1 MAMPGPFFRG
11 FAAPPPGYFGSE
23 IHEYQK
29 REYAVPYPHLLA
41 PLDLGFVTLP
51 NRVVMGSMHT
61 GLEEVADGQARLAV
75 FYAERARG
83 EAGLIV
89 TGGVAPNAA
98 GRFTEAPGS
107 LTGGDQVPG
116 HLTITQAVHEADGRI
131 LMQVCHTGRYG
142 YHADIVAPSP
152 LRSPINKET
161 PRELTADE
169 IEETIDDFAR
179 CATLAREAGYDGVEI
194 MGSEGYLITEFI
206 VPHTNKR
213 TDDWGGP
220 FENRVRFPL
229 EIIRRTR
236 KAVGR
241 DFIIM
246 YRLSVIDLIEDGS
259 TADETVRLAQEVE
272 KAGADIINSGIG
284 WHEARVPTIAAPV
297 PRGAFAWATRR
308 LKGKVG
314 VPLVASN
321 RINTPDKAEEIIA
334 GGDADMVSMARP
346 FLADA
351 EFVAKAARRRGHL
364 INTCIACN
372 QACLDHYFEGKVST
386 CLVNPR
392 ACQET
397 ELVITPAQGSRKIAV
412 IGAGPAGLPCAVT
425 LAERGHAVTLF
436 EAANAIGGQFR
447 IARNVP
453 GKEEFGET
461 LRYFAN
467 RLAELAMD
475 VRLGHRVVAAELIED
490 GFDDV
495 VLATGVAPRRP
506 DIEGIGHAKVV
517 GYAELLTGEAAAGRR
532 VVLIGSGGIA
542 VDVAVYLL
550 ESGRSTHLDTD
561 AFRAEW
567 GIARNAVD
575 HEPAHDITL
584 MQRSPGRMSARLGK
598 TTGWIHRM
606 VLQKAGVRHMAGV
619 AYERID
625 DAGVHVTV
633 DGMAHLV
640 EADTVVNCS
649 GQEPLRELLAD
660 LQAAGMSVHLIG
672 GAERAAELDAK
683 RAFDE
688 GTRLAARL

>member
-1 MAMPGPFFRG
+1 M
-11 FAAPPPGYFGSE
+11 
-23 IHEYQK
+23 
-29 REYAVPYPHLLA
+29 PYPHLLA

-61 GLEEVADGQARLAV
+61 GLEDLEGGHERLAA

-107 LTGGDQVPG
+107 LTGGDEVPG
-116 HLTITQAVHEADGRI
+116 HRTITQAVHEAGGRI
-131 LMQVCHTGRYG
+131 LMQICHTGRYG

-152 LRSPINKET
+152 LKSPINKDT
-161 PRELTADE
+161 PRELIADE
-169 IEETIDDFAR
+169 VEETIDDFAR
-179 CATLAREAGYDGVEI
+179 CAALAREAGYDGVEI
-194 MGSEGYLITEFI
+194 MGSEGYLLTQFV

-220 FENRVRFPL
+220 FENRVRFPV

-236 KAVGR
+236 EAVGR

-246 YRLSVIDLIEDGS
+246 YRLSVIDLIDDGS

-272 KAGADIINSGIG
+272 KAGTDIINSGIG

-308 LKGKVG
+308 LMGKVG

-321 RINTPDKAEEIIA
+321 RINTPETAEEIIA
-334 GGDADMVSMARP
+334 AGDADMVSMARP

-351 EFVAKAARRRGHL
+351 EFVAKAARRQGHL

-372 QACLDHYFEGKVST
+372 QACLDNYFVGKVSS

-392 ACQET
+392 ACSEA
-397 ELVITPAQGSRKIAV
+397 ELVIAPAQEPRKIAI
-412 IGAGPAGLPCAVT
+412 IGAGPAGLPCAAT

-436 EAANAIGGQFR
+436 EAADAIGGQFR

-461 LRYFAN
+461 LRYFEN
-467 RLAELAMD
+467 RLAELGVE
-475 VRLGHRVVAAELIED
+475 VRLGHRAAVSELIGD
-490 GFDDV
+490 GFAEV
-495 VLATGVAPRRP
+495 VLATGVVPRRP
-506 DIEGIGHAKVV
+506 DIAGIDHPKVV
-517 GYAELLTGEAAAGRR
+517 GYADLLSGKATAGRR
-532 VVLIGSGGIA
+532 VAVIGSGGIA

-550 ESGRSTHLDTD
+550 EKDRGAHLDVD

-567 GIARNAVD
+567 GIARDAVD
-575 HEPAHDITL
+575 HEPAHDITM

-598 TTGWIHRM
+598 STGWIHRM
-606 VLQKAGVRHMAGV
+606 VLQKAGVRHTAGV

-633 DGMAHLV
+633 DGAPRLV

-649 GQEPLRELLAD
+649 GQEPRRELLAD

-672 GAERAAELDAK
+672 GAVRAVELDAE

>member
-1 MAMPGPFFRG
+1 M
-11 FAAPPPGYFGSE
+11 
-23 IHEYQK
+23 
-29 REYAVPYPHLLA
+29 PYPHLLA
-41 PLDLGFVTLP
+41 PLDLGFVTLE

-61 GLEEVADGQARLAV
+61 GLEEAPDGQARLAA

-89 TGGVAPNAA
+89 TGGVAPNHA

-107 LTGGDQVPG
+107 LTGGDEVPG
-116 HLTITQAVHEADGRI
+116 HRIITEAVHAAGGRI
-131 LMQVCHTGRYG
+131 LMQICHTGRYG

-152 LRSPINKET
+152 LKSPINKDT

-169 IEETIDDFAR
+169 VEETIDDFAR
-179 CATLAREAGYDGVEI
+179 CAALAQEAGYDGVEI
-194 MGSEGYLITEFI
+194 MGSEGYLITQFI
-206 VPHTNKR
+206 VPHTNQR
-213 TDDWGGP
+213 GDDWGGP

-236 KAVGR
+236 AAVGR

-246 YRLSVIDLIEDGS
+246 YRLSVIDLVDDGS
-259 TADETVRLAQEVE
+259 TFEETVSLAQDVE

-308 LKGKVG
+308 LMGKVG

-321 RINTPDKAEEIIA
+321 RINTPEKAEEIIA
-334 GGDADMVSMARP
+334 AGDADMVSMARP

-372 QACLDHYFEGKVST
+372 QACLDHYFEGKTSS

-392 ACQET
+392 ACFET
-397 ELVITPAQGSRKIAV
+397 ELVIAPATEPRKIAV
-412 IGAGPAGLPCAVT
+412 IGAGPAGLPCAAT

-436 EAANAIGGQFR
+436 EAADAIGGQFR

-461 LRYFAN
+461 LRYFEN
-467 RLAELAMD
+467 HLAELGVE
-475 VRLGHRVVAAELIED
+475 VRLGHRARAAELIED
-490 GFDDV
+490 GFAEV
-495 VLATGVAPRRP
+495 VLATGVVARRP
-506 DIEGIGHAKVV
+506 DIAGLDHPKVV
-517 GYAELLTGEAAAGRR
+517 GYADLLSGKASAGRR

-550 ESGRSTHLDTD
+550 ESGRGAHLDVD
-561 AFRAEW
+561 VFRAEW
-567 GIARNAVD
+567 GIGRDAVD
-575 HEPAHDITL
+575 HEAAHDITM

-598 TTGWIHRM
+598 SSGWIHRM
-606 VLQKAGVRHMAGV
+606 VMQKAGVRHLAGV

-633 DGMAHLV
+633 DGAAHLI

-649 GQEPLRELLAD
+649 GQESLRELLAD
-660 LQAAGMSVHLIG
+660 LEAAAMSVHLIG
-672 GAERAAELDAK
+672 GAERATELDAK

>member
-1 MAMPGPFFRG
+1 VSYR
-11 FAAPPPGYFGSE
+11 S
-23 IHEYQK
+23 
-29 REYAVPYPHLLA
+29 LLA
-41 PLDLGFVTLP
+41 PLDLGFVTLK

-61 GLEEVADGQARLAV
+61 GLDEVADGQARLAA

-89 TGGVAPNAA
+89 TGGVAPNHA

-107 LTGGDQVPG
+107 LTCSDEIPG
-116 HLTITQAVHEADGRI
+116 HRVISRSVHEAGGRI

-152 LRSPINKET
+152 FKSPINKNT
-161 PRELTADE
+161 PRELTANE
-169 IEETIDDFAR
+169 VEETIDDFAR
-179 CATLAREAGYDGVEI
+179 CAALAQEAGYDGVEI
-194 MGSEGYLITEFI
+194 MGSEGYLITQFI
-206 VPHTNKR
+206 VPHTNQR
-213 TDDWGGP
+213 TDDWGGA
-220 FENRVRFPL
+220 FENRARFPL

-236 KAVGR
+236 AAVGR

-246 YRLSVIDLIEDGS
+246 YRLSVIDLLDDGS
-259 TADETVRLAQEVE
+259 TFEETVSLAQEVE
-272 KAGADIINSGIG
+272 KAGANIINSGIG

-308 LKGKVG
+308 LMGKVG

-321 RINTPDKAEEIIA
+321 RINTPEKGEEIIA
-334 GGDADMVSMARP
+334 AGDADMVSMARP

-351 EFVAKAARRRGHL
+351 KFVAKASQSRAHL

-372 QACLDHYFEGKVST
+372 QACLDHYFEGKVSS

-397 ELVITPAQGSRKIAV
+397 ELVIAPAAKPRKIAV
-412 IGAGPAGLPCAVT
+412 VGAGPAGLPCAAT

-436 EAANAIGGQFR
+436 EAADAIGGQFR

-453 GKEEFGET
+453 GKEEFNET
-461 LRYFAN
+461 LRYFKN
-467 RLAELAMD
+467 RLAELGVE
-475 VRLGHRVVAAELIED
+475 VRLGHRAKAAELIED
-490 GFDDV
+490 GFADV
-495 VLATGVAPRRP
+495 VLATGVVARRP
-506 DIEGIGHAKVV
+506 DIAGIAHPKVV
-517 GYAELLTGEAAAGRR
+517 DYADLLSGKAVAGRR
-532 VVLIGSGGIA
+532 VVIIGTGGIA

-550 ESGRSTHLDTD
+550 EKDRGAHLDID
-561 AFRAEW
+561 VFRSEW
-567 GIARNAVD
+567 GIERDAVE
-575 HEPAHDITL
+575 HAPAHDITM
-584 MQRSPGRMSARLGK
+584 MQRLPGRMSARLGK
-598 TTGWIHRM
+598 STGWVHRM

-625 DAGVHVTV
+625 DAGVHVIQE
-633 DGMAHLV
+633 GLPHLV

-649 GQEPLRELLAD
+649 GQESRRELLAD
-660 LQAAGMSVHLIG
+660 LKAAAMNIHLIG
-672 GAERAAELDAK
+672 GAEHAVELDAK